1 MLNRKLTKTIISQLL
16 IVNMMVLVGC
26 DQKPK
31 TAPKDDNTPKD
42 AYDLAFDVT
51 CEDIIQSKFPK
62 TASNFHGNVDFFDAI
77 WIGTVVADLPENDL
91 PEITEDLN
99 LSLTPD
105 ILDIWPDVLDAKN
118 NKFWDITNEINSD
131 TYYFEYPNKQIEKF
145 TLKEKRN
152 IVHNSLKMELCF
164 TKRQKNNFKG
174 YGLSIKLGVLCVLCG
189 KKKE

>member
-131 TYYFEYPNKQIEKF
+131 TYYFEYPNELTRIFLTYTNGKIYFKRETKYSAQFAKDGTLLYEK
-145 TLKEKRN
+145 
-152 IVHNSLKMELCF
+152 
-164 TKRQKNNFKG
+164 TKK
-174 YGLSIKLGVLCVLCG
+174 
-189 KKKE
+189 